1 MSDTRKPDLIRAV
14 RADFVPQEDN
24 ISAEVA
30 ALEKQHLWPRTW
42 QVACREEEIPQV
54 GNFVTYDILDQ
65 SIIVVRS
72 TTDTIKAFH
81 NVCLHRGRQLTSGC
95 GSVTKLHCA
104 FHGWQWSL
112 NGDLLRIQDRENYE
126 GCAHMADEDLRLSE
140 VHVGCWGGF
149 VFINMAENPEP
160 FDQYMAPVKR
170 ALDPMRFEDM
180 RFGWYKTM
188 IINTNWKTALEAF
201 MESYHVAMIHPQY
214 LPLVD
219 EANKSFAEG
228 LHGKH
233 IYLNERPMGA
243 PSRRTGKPVPDDL
256 REGIAGVLSVFK
268 EWVGDAEGKGQ
279 VTVRSANAAQRVL
292 DELPAGLQP
301 MEVIMGA
308 IGFMMEAAAK
318 EGVQWPIL
326 TMEQAMDAGVDWNV
340 FPNLVL
346 VFAFDG
352 CLVFR
357 SRPNGDD
364 PESCIF
370 DMWSILRL
378 APHEVPP
385 LEREFYADW
394 KQHTDKIPALLVQD
408 LRNMEGVQRGL
419 HSRGLKG
426 LRTNPVQEVQISHF
440 HEVLHQ
446 YLYGEH

>member
-1 MSDTRKPDLIRAV
+1 MNEMRKPDLIRTV

-24 ISAEVA
+24 ISADVA
-30 ALEKQHLWPRTW
+30 ALEKQNLWPRAW
-42 QVACREEEIPQV
+42 QVACREEEILQV
-54 GNFVTYDILDQ
+54 GNYVTYDILDQ
-65 SIIVVRS
+65 SIIVMRS
-72 TTDTIKAFH
+72 QAGTIKAFH

-95 GSVTKLHCA
+95 GSVTKLHCG
-104 FHGWQWSL
+104 FHGWQWDLS
-112 NGDLLRIQDRENYE
+112 GDLLRVQDRDDWA
-126 GCAHMADEDLRLSE
+126 GCADMADADLHLSE
-140 VHVGCWGGF
+140 VNVATWGGF
-149 VFINMAENPEP
+149 VFINMAADAEP
-160 FDQYMAPVKR
+160 FEQFIAPVKR
-170 ALDPMRFEDM
+170 ALDPMKFDEM

-188 IINTNWKTALEAF
+188 IINTNWKTALESF

-228 LHGKH
+228 QHGKH
-233 IYLNERPMGA
+233 IYLLERPMGA
-243 PSRRTGKPVPDDL
+243 PSRRTGKPVPEDL
-256 REGIAGVLSVFK
+256 REGIAGVLDIFK

-292 DELPAGLQP
+292 SEIPAGKTA
-301 MEVIMGA
+301 MEVTMGA

-357 SRPNGDD
+357 SRPNGGN

-378 APHEVPP
+378 APHEVPK

-394 KQHTDKIPALLVQD
+394 KQHIDKIPKLLVQD

-419 HSRGLKG
+419 HSLGLKG

-440 HEVLHQ
+440 HEVLHE
-446 YLYGEH
+446 YLYQK